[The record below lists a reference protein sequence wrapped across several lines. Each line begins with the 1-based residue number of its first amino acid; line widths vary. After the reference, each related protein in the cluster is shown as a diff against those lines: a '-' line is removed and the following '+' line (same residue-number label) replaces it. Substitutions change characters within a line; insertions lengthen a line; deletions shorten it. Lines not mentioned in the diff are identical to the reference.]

1 MSVSDSRIGAL
12 FLGTVLAMSGLSA
25 LAGDSQ
31 THLSG
36 DQETPPVTTQASA
49 VAAIRVYADRTISG
63 TIKTTGIAGTV
74 AHVHTGAIGQ
84 SGPPIV
90 TLVKTSEGVWSVPPG
105 RKLTEDQ
112 YRAYK
117 AGELYVNVH
126 SAEHPSGE
134 IRAQLKPD

>member
-1 MSVSDSRIGAL
+1 MPVSDLRIGAY
-12 FLGTVLAMSGLSA
+12 FLVTILAVSGQFA

-31 THLSG
+31 THLTG
-36 DQETPPVTTQASA
+36 DEETPPVTTQASA
-49 VAAIRVYADRTISG
+49 VATIRVYADRTISG
-63 TIKTTGIAGTV
+63 TVKTTGIVGTM

-84 SGPPIV
+84 SGPPII
-90 TLVKTSEGVWSVPPG
+90 TLVKTSDGVWSVPQG

-134 IRAQLKPD
+134 IRAQLKPE